1 MESIGRGLTGPIIH
15 IGECIFI
22 TKKFIKAKIRRG
34 SKYKTIKSLK
44 CVRYIYFFNFQK
56 EK

>member
-1 MESIGRGLTGPIIH
+1 MESIGRGLTGPIIYVD
-15 IGECIFI
+15 ECAYI

-44 CVRYIYFFNFQK
+44 CVKISDFFK
-56 EK
+56 RK